1 LVDVILEKISTKRKD
16 IYVLDPADI
25 QHPFGLNLLEISTR
39 DPQRREMEKSL
50 VVDSYITVFKR
61 VFGDAAIGQW
71 AV

>member
-1 LVDVILEKISTKRKD
+1 M
-16 IYVLDPADI
+16 LDPADI